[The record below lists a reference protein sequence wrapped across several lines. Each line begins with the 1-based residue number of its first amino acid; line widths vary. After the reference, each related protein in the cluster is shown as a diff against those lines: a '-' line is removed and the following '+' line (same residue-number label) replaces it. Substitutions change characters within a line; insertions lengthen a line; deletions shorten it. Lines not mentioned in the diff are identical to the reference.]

1 MMTRIKLSCFFI
13 NNSLPSE
20 IVSPK
25 SYDNFVKELERFVEL
40 LNTDRSFIRNI
51 KKNS

>member
-13 NNSLPSE
+13 NNSLPSK
-20 IVSPK
+20 IISLK
-25 SYDNFVKELERFVEL
+25 SNHDFNKELEKFVEL

>member
-1 MMTRIKLSCFFI
+1 MFFI
-13 NNSLPSE
+13 NTSLPSKT
-20 IVSPK
+20 ISPK
-25 SYDNFVKELERFVEL
+25 SNHDFNKELEKFVEL

>member
-1 MMTRIKLSCFFI
+1 MITRIKLSCFFI
-13 NNSLPSE
+13 NTSLPSKT
-20 IVSPK
+20 ISPK
-25 SYDNFVKELERFVEL
+25 SNHDFNKELEKFVEL